1 MTKLLL
7 VAAALAVAAIATP
20 ASAQNVTETVLVT
33 GAAGAQ
39 GTGQDASD
47 RNTPELPVVYEDAK
61 S

>member
-7 VAAALAVAAIATP
+7 VAAALAVAAVATP
-20 ASAQNVTETVLVT
+20 ASAQNVIETYIIT

-39 GTGQDASD
+39 GTGQDSSD
-47 RNTPELPVVYEDAK
+47 RNTPELPVVYEDGK